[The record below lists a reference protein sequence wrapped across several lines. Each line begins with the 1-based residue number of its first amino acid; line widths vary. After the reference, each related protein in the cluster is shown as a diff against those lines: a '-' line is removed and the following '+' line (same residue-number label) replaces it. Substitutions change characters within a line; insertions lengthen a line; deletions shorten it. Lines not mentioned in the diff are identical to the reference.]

1 MQHDFEDHEIK
12 FHTHQLYYNSIFISL
27 YSFLEKK
34 MNQLCKLAEKENILK
49 LNDLNGNG
57 VIKYYNY
64 ITKVLLIDLNT
75 VEDEW
80 ELIKK
85 YNKLRNQLVHS
96 PVNTIDNKNSNL
108 ITIFKSIANLN
119 YKERE
124 NSFTF
129 EIADKQLLLDFKKA
143 INSFLHEVFYER
155 IKH

>member
-1 MQHDFEDHEIK
+1 
-12 FHTHQLYYNSIFISL
+12 
-27 YSFLEKK
+27 